1 MAQLSDNARA
11 LFDAKTYATVATVE
25 PDGTPQLSVVWVA
38 RDGDDVLFS
47 TTRDRRKARNLARNA
62 RVTVLATPEG
72 NPFAYVEIRGTA
84 TVTEDGDR
92 SFVDSVSRKYTGAP
106 YSNDG
111 PDAVRVIVRVS
122 PERVVE
128 RF

>member
-1 MAQLSDNARA
+1 MAQLSDTARA

-25 PDGTPQLSVVWVA
+25 PDGTPQLSVIWVA

-47 TTRDRRKARNLARNA
+47 TTRDRRKARNLERNP

-84 TVTEDGDR
+84 TVTEDTDR
-92 SFVDSVSRKYTGAP
+92 SFVDSVSRKYTGAD

-111 PDAVRVIVRVS
+111 PDAVRVIVRIS

-128 RF
+128 RL

>member
-25 PDGTPQLSVVWVA
+25 PDGTPQLSVVWVT

-47 TTRDRRKARNLARNA
+47 TTGDRRKARNLARNP
-62 RVTVLATPEG
+62 RVTVLAMPEG

-84 TVTEDGDR
+84 SVTEDEDR
-92 SFVDSVSRKYTGAP
+92 GFVDSVSRKYTGAP

-111 PDAVRVIVRVS
+111 PDTVRLIVRVT

-128 RF
+128 RI